1 MDPRTGAPGSRP
13 EVGGRYA
20 LVRRIAR
27 GGGGTVWEAHDDM
40 LDRTVAVKEVEIAD
54 ELSNDE
60 RDRLRRRVLAEAR
73 AAARLEHPA
82 VVVIHDVL
90 EGDDSVHLVME
101 YVEAPTLRALVDER
115 GPLDERVVAAIGY
128 GLLDV
133 LAEAHRRGVVHR
145 DVKPSNV
152 FVLDDGTVKLGDFGI
167 AALTG
172 EVSLTRT
179 GVALGSPSYLAP
191 EQARGESAAPP
202 ADLWGL
208 GATLYYAVEG
218 RPPFDRRTALATVHA
233 VVNEPMRAYEHADA
247 LQPVLTALLSKDPTQ
262 RPDLAAVRAQLAGIA
277 GLPTPAARTPPA
289 AGSATG
295 QASAPAP
302 ASEAAAGAAPTV
314 VAATGSAGWGRWLV
328 AAVVLLV
335 VAVVGVNLLVGDD
348 PDGADTPSAAPDT
361 TTDAETD
368 ATGEEPADPGAG
380 EAADAEQDASAGADA
395 ASEGETDDGGA
406 AEEAPDGS
414 AEGGTDEADEADGP
428 YVVPETDAPG
438 DWQVVE
444 GETYRVAVPADWQRR
459 ELDGNR
465 IDWVDPATGAYLRV
479 DWTDQPAD
487 DPFVD
492 WQRYEPVFAD
502 RQADYARIR
511 LDPARYRDWDAAMWE
526 YTYSSGGSDLHAIN
540 LNVLAADV
548 GHAYAINLQAPA
560 DHWEDVAAGFPAI
573 AGSFEPAVGD

>member
-1 MDPRTGAPGSRP
+1 MDPRTGAPGTGP
-13 EVGGRYA
+13 HVGGRYA

-27 GGGGTVWEAHDDM
+27 GGGGTVWQAHDDM
-40 LDRTVAVKEVEIAD
+40 LHRTVAVKEVEIPD
-54 ELSNDE
+54 ELGDDE

-90 EGDDSVHLVME
+90 EGDDSVHLVLE

-115 GPLDERVVAAIGY
+115 GPLDERVVAAVGF

-233 VVNEPMRAYEHADA
+233 VVNEPIRDFERADA
-247 LQPVLTALLSKDPTQ
+247 LRPVLTSLLLKDPAQ
-262 RPDLAAVRAQLAGIA
+262 RPDIETVRARLAAIA
-277 GLPTPAARTPPA
+277 GLPTPELPAASETSDAAVAPPPNASPTRDAPRTPDEDDA
-289 AGSATG
+289 
-295 QASAPAP
+295 
-302 ASEAAAGAAPTV
+302 
-314 VAATGSAGWGRWLV
+314 AGWGRWLV
-328 AAVVLLV
+328 AAMLLAV
-335 VAVVGVNLLVGDD
+335 VAVVAVVALSGEGDQGED
-348 PDGADTPSAAPDT
+348 PPLADQGADTEIEGDLDEAEPADDEVEQTAEPDPADGADDES
-361 TTDAETD
+361 DADGDGAEPPAQD
-368 ATGEEPADPGAG
+368 EDPAD
-380 EAADAEQDASAGADA
+380 DA
-395 ASEGETDDGGA
+395 A
-406 AEEAPDGS
+406 
-414 AEGGTDEADEADGP
+414 GGTDADGA
-428 YVVPETDAPG
+428 YVVPETAPPG

-459 ELDGNR
+459 DLDGNR
-465 IDWVDPATGAYLRV
+465 TDWVDPDSGAYLRV
-479 DWTDQPAD
+479 DWTDEPAG
-487 DPFVD
+487 DPVVD
-492 WQRYEPVFAD
+492 WERYEPVFAENQD
-502 RQADYARIR
+502 DYRRIR

-526 YTYSSGGSDLHAIN
+526 YTYTAGGSDLHAIN
-540 LNVLAADV
+540 LNVLAHDRD
-548 GHAYAINLQAPA
+548 HAFALNLQAPA
-560 DHWEDVAAGFPAI
+560 GQWEDVAAAFPAI
-573 AGSFEPAVGD
+573 AGSFEPTVGG

>member
-1 MDPRTGAPGSRP
+1 MDPRTGEPGSGP

-27 GGGGTVWEAHDDM
+27 GGGGTVWQAHDDM
-40 LDRTVAVKEVEIAD
+40 LGRTVAVKEVEIAD
-54 ELSNDE
+54 ELSDDE

-90 EGDDSVHLVME
+90 EGDDMVHLVME
-101 YVEAPTLRALVDER
+101 YVEAPTLRSLVDER

-152 FVLDDGTVKLGDFGI
+152 FVLNDGAVKLGDFGI

-208 GATLYYAVEG
+208 GATLYYAAEG

-233 VVNEPMRAYEHADA
+233 VVNEPIRPFERADA
-247 LQPVLTALLSKDPTQ
+247 LQPVLTALLTKDPAR
-262 RPDLAAVRAQLAGIA
+262 RPDLDAVRAQLAGIA
-277 GLPTPAARTPPA
+277 GLPTPPTRTPPA
-289 AGSATG
+289 AGPPTSRATR
-295 QASAPAP
+295 PAT
-302 ASEAAAGAAPTV
+302 ATAAGAAPTD
-314 VAATGSAGWGRWLV
+314 AADERRGGWGRWL
-328 AAVVLLV
+328 AAALLLV
-335 VAVVGVNLLVGDD
+335 VVAIGVNLLGGDD
-348 PDGADTPSAAPDT
+348 PEGTDTPTAAPETEAEATEEQPAEREVEETADADQAAPAET
-361 TTDAETD
+361 EAETD
-368 ATGEEPADPGAG
+368 ERTEADDRDTPEEP
-380 EAADAEQDASAGADA
+380 
-395 ASEGETDDGGA
+395 EGSDGDDDGGS
-406 AEEAPDGS
+406 D
-414 AEGGTDEADEADGP
+414 ADGA

-444 GETYRVAVPADWQRR
+444 GETYRIAVPAGWQRR
-459 ELDGNR
+459 DLEGSR
-465 IDWVDPATGAYLRV
+465 TDWVDPETGAYLRV

-502 RQADYARIR
+502 RQADYQRIR

-526 YTYSSGGSDLHAIN
+526 YTYADDGSDLHAIN
-540 LNVLAADV
+540 LNVLADDV
-548 GHAYAINLQAPA
+548 GHAFALNLQAPA
-560 DHWEDVAAGFPAI
+560 GQWDAVAAGFPAI
-573 AGSFEPAVGD
+573 VGSFEPTVGG